1 MSQEILD
8 DAKICTLE
16 VTCGTWFNNK
26 RIRNIAY
33 GVDGGDGVNVA
44 QLSTNL
50 GPIIADISTLIA
62 GGPGLI
68 GLWAQFPAITNI
80 NVNSNNIYSTVNQT
94 FINGPS
100 SIVLNYETISSFAYT
115 STAFSTLA
123 SYVAVDSCLLV
134 QTRSNVSSL
143 SSYVSTLG
151 NNVNYL
157 SSAFSTLASYAA
169 VDACLTVTNKNNIST
184 LQADLPARRQI
195 GFSTVD
201 VRTVTSAQV
210 IGTNV
215 STLGWVTTFS
225 NSIGP
230 FSLQLDIDSLNV
242 WPKHKFDC
250 MRYSH
255 IGPVSDSPVKLY
267 LNTALDLNSFLG
279 DIYPGQNYTY
289 VYQGPEPPTPGDIV
303 LSTNYIRFTG
313 VL

>member
-50 GPIIADISTLIA
+50 GPIISDINALLGA
-62 GGPGLI
+62 GPGLI
-68 GLWAQFPAITNI
+68 GTWAQFPAITNV

-100 SIVLNYETISSFAYT
+100 SIVLNYNTISSFAYT

-134 QTRSNVSSL
+134 QTRSNLSSL

-169 VDACLTVTNKNNIST
+169 VDACMTVTNKNNIST
-184 LQADLPARRQI
+184 LQANLPARRQI

-201 VRTVTSAQV
+201 VLTVTPAQV

-215 STLGWVTTFS
+215 STLGWVTTFRAAS
-225 NSIGP
+225 GTQT
-230 FSLQLDIDSLNV
+230 LALDLDSLNV
-242 WPKHKFDC
+242 WPKQQFDC

-255 IGPVSDSPVKLY
+255 IGPSSDSPVQLY
-267 LNTALDLNSFLG
+267 LNTGSDANSYLG
-279 DIYPGQNYTY
+279 DINPGQSFTY
-289 VYQGPEPPTPGDIV
+289 VYQGPLPVTAGASV

-313 VL
+313 V

>member
-50 GPIIADISTLIA
+50 GPIIANVSTLIA

-68 GLWAQFPAITNI
+68 GLWAQYPALSTI

-100 SIVLNYETISSFAYT
+100 SITLNYETISSFAYT

-134 QTRSNVSSL
+134 QTRSNLSSL
-143 SSYVSTLG
+143 SSYVSDLG
-151 NNVNYL
+151 GNVNYL
-157 SSAFSTLASYAA
+157 SSAFSTLAGYAA
-169 VDACLTVTNKNNIST
+169 VDACMTVTNKNNIST
-184 LQADLPARRQI
+184 LQADVPARRQI

-201 VRTVTSAQV
+201 VTTVTPAQV

-215 STLGWVTTFS
+215 STLGWVTTFRAPS
-225 NSIGP
+225 GAL
-230 FSLQLDIDSLNV
+230 SLQLDIDSLNV

-255 IGPVSDSPVKLY
+255 IGPASDSHVNLY
-267 LNTALDLNSFLG
+267 LNTASDFNSFLG
-279 DIYPGQNYTY
+279 GISPGQSYTY
-289 VYQGPEPPTPGDIV
+289 VYQGPEPPTAGDIV

-313 VL
+313 V